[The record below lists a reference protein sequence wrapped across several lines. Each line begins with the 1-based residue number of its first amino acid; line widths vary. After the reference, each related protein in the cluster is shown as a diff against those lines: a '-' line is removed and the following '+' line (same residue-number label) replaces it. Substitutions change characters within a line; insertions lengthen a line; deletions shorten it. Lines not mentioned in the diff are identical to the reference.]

1 MSKLKNSYS
10 APGKLFISGE
20 WAILEV
26 GNFGLVAAVNNRVRV
41 SIEPAG
47 HTSVTAGEFGIQDA
61 KAHYESGK
69 ISFPDIDDRQKDTLK
84 LLGEALS
91 VSLRY
96 LEENGTAAKH
106 FHLSTSS
113 KDTQFEVNGEL
124 KKVGFGS
131 SAAVVVATVAAALDF
146 HGYAATKDEIYK
158 LSTIAH
164 YYAQGKVGSA
174 FDVAASTYGGLFVYS
189 RFDPQ
194 WLTKNVEAGGSLKN
208 IVNQEWPSLVIEEM
222 DVPNNFELLVGWTGE
237 SASTSAAIKQMNEF
251 KARNSEEYFRLYN
264 NIASVAG
271 RAIEKFK
278 SGNNDDF
285 LECLKENEK
294 ALRELGEASGVNI
307 ETPELWKLSEIAADY
322 GAAGKLSGAGG
333 GDCGIAVCFDDVTA
347 NNIMAAWQDEGLVPL
362 DVTIDRHGVRKD

>member
-1 MSKLKNSYS
+1 MSVKYS

-69 ISFPDIDDRQKDTLK
+69 ISFPDIDDKQRDTLK

-96 LEENGTAAKH
+96 IEDNGTDAKH

-113 KDTQFEVNGEL
+113 KDTQFEVNGEM

-131 SAAVVVATVAAALDF
+131 SAAVVVATVAAVLDF

-158 LSTIAH
+158 LSAIAH

-174 FDVAASTYGGLFVYS
+174 FDVAASAYGGLFVYS
-189 RFDPQ
+189 RFDP
-194 WLTKNVEAGGSLKN
+194 
-208 IVNQEWPSLVIEEM
+208 EWPSLVIEEM

-347 NNIMAAWQDEGLVPL
+347 NNIMATWQDEGLVPL
-362 DVTIDRHGVRKD
+362 DVTIDKH